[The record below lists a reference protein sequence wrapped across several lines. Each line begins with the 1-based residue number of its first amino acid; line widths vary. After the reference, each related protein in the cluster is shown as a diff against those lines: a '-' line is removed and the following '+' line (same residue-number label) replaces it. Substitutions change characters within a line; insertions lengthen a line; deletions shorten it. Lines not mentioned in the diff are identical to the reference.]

1 MIENFVSE
9 NKENTN
15 QNNKS
20 NLEPEL
26 KLQGFEGKQQQ
37 LPLPIYPKLTASV
50 NSYQDRI
57 IFCQEGRDF
66 AFRIDSQTGDRLKKI
81 LFVMDGT
88 NSLSKLQQMFSPNNP
103 EAINTLVR
111 YLDEKK
117 LLDDASDIRIESSLN
132 TLLELEA
139 FTNEL
144 LKNQVFQ
151 NKFRLIKPET
161 SDLQLNLIYGFAIEI
176 YHFISYKAYI
186 DSSTL
191 SFPGSTENRQLI
203 NQLYCKEYGQEQF
216 LLEALNSIGINNE
229 ELMDTMALPQTMA
242 ICNSLAYWASFDS
255 LFYFSILGVLA
266 NQNMKNLMSYLQV
279 CEGLK
284 MDSSFL
290 NPFRKLISCQQNSEA
305 QNITHQIFQ
314 DIDCI
319 DEQTKQRL
327 KAQMHLFAEIY
338 TNFYNAIF
346 DYYSHPNSLL
356 RRVSTI

>member
-15 QNNKS
+15 QNYKS

-26 KLQGFEGKQQQ
+26 KVQGFEGKQQQ
-37 LPLPIYPKLTASV
+37 LPLPLYPKLAASV
-50 NSYQDRI
+50 NSYQEQI
-57 IFCQEGRDF
+57 IFSQEGRDF
-66 AFRIDSQTGDRLKKI
+66 AFQINSQTGDKLKKI
-81 LFVMDGT
+81 LVMMDGT
-88 NSLSKLQQMFSPNNP
+88 NSLTKLQQMFSLNNP

-111 YLDEKK
+111 YLDENK

-139 FTNEL
+139 FTNQL

-151 NKFRLIKPET
+151 HNFRLIKPDS
-161 SDLQLNLIYGFAIEI
+161 SDLQLNIIYGFAIEI
-176 YHFISYKAYI
+176 YHFFSHKAYI
-186 DSSTL
+186 DSSAL
-191 SFPGSTENRQLI
+191 SFSGSTKIRQFI

-216 LLEALNSIGINNE
+216 LLEALNYIGISNE
-229 ELMDTMALPQTMA
+229 DLMDTMALPQTIA

-266 NQNMKNLMSYLQV
+266 NQNMKNLTSYLQV

-284 MDSSFL
+284 VDSGFV
-290 NPFRKLISCQQNSEA
+290 NPIRKLISSQQNSEA
-305 QNITHQIFQ
+305 KNITHQIFQ
-314 DIDCI
+314 EIYGV

-327 KAQMHLFAEIY
+327 KAQMYLFAEIY

-346 DYYSHPNSLL
+346 ENYSHTNSLL
-356 RRVSTI
+356 RRVSAI

>member
-1 MIENFVSE
+1 MIENVVSD

-15 QNNKS
+15 QIYKS

-26 KLQGFEGKQQQ
+26 KLQGFEGKQQK
-37 LPLPIYPKLTASV
+37 LPLPLYPKLTASV

-57 IFCQEGRDF
+57 IFSQEGRDF

-81 LFVMDGT
+81 LIVMDGT

-103 EAINTLVR
+103 EAMNTLVR

-117 LLDDASDIRIESSLN
+117 LLDDAFHLKIESSLN
-132 TLLELEA
+132 TLLELET

-144 LKNQVFQ
+144 LKNQVVQ
-151 NKFRLIKPET
+151 NKFRLIKPDS

-186 DSSTL
+186 DSSAL
-191 SFPGSTENRQLI
+191 SFPGSTQIRQLI
-203 NQLYCKEYGQEQF
+203 NQLYCKEYGQDKF

-229 ELMDTMALPQTMA
+229 DLMDTMALPQTMG
-242 ICNSLAYWASFDS
+242 ICNSLAFWASYDS

-284 MDSSFL
+284 IDSAFL
-290 NPFRKLISCQQNSEA
+290 NPIRKLISSEQNSEIK
-305 QNITHQIFQ
+305 NITHQIFQ
-314 DIDCI
+314 EIYAVDK
-319 DEQTKQRL
+319 QAKQRL
-327 KAQMHLFAEIY
+327 KGQMYLFAEIY

-346 DYYSHPNSLL
+346 DYYSHTNSLL
-356 RRVSTI
+356 RRVSAI

>member
-1 MIENFVSE
+1 MIENFVSD

-15 QNNKS
+15 QNYKS
-20 NLEPEL
+20 NSEPEL

-37 LPLPIYPKLTASV
+37 LPLPQYPKLAASV
-50 NSYQDRI
+50 NSYQEQI
-57 IFCQEGRDF
+57 IFSQEGRDF
-66 AFRIDSQTGDRLKKI
+66 AFQINSQTGDKLKKI
-81 LFVMDGT
+81 LVMMDGT
-88 NSLSKLQQMFSPNNP
+88 NSLTKLQQMFSLNNP

-111 YLDEKK
+111 YLDENK
-117 LLDDASDIRIESSLN
+117 LLDDVSHINVESSLKN
-132 TLLELEA
+132 VLELEK

-144 LKNQVFQ
+144 LKNQVVQ
-151 NKFRLIKPET
+151 NQFRLIKPDS
-161 SDLQLNLIYGFAIEI
+161 SDLQMNIIYGFAIEI
-176 YHFISYKAYI
+176 YHFFSHKAYI
-186 DSSTL
+186 DSSAL

-203 NQLYCKEYGQEQF
+203 NQLYCKEYGQDQL
-216 LLEALNSIGINNE
+216 LLEALNSIGISDEDLIN
-229 ELMDTMALPQTMA
+229 TMALPQTMA

-266 NQNMKNLMSYLQV
+266 NQNMKNLTSYLQV

-290 NPFRKLISCQQNSEA
+290 NPIRKLINCQQNSEA

-346 DYYSHPNSLL
+346 DYYSHTNSLL
-356 RRVSTI
+356 RRVSAI